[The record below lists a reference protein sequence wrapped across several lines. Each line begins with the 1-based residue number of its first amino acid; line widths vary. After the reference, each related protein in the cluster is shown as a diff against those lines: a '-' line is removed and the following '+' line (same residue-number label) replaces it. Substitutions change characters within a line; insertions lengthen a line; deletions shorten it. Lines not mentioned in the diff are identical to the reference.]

1 MINSKIITLPCSDLK
16 TVNSARVSMDVVHEV
31 FKEKGDTGLINY
43 LARHL
48 HWTPFAHNR
57 EVIFFPVDS
66 KVTYYHL
73 IEMFGVALSP
83 EQQASMVIQA
93 NLHTSGIQYIAVK
106 TSLYGWASV
115 IKHLH
120 TTYFKNDGSTVERI
134 LSVLNA
140 KYPVGFK
147 ALISED
153 IIATYKLSD
162 KLVNRNADVYSKLV
176 RQLEPKMFDITFYE
190 TVPIFVARQ
199 RFKHVIITV
208 YNEISRRYVDSIPVM
223 FRPIE
228 WRLRPEKSIKQGSGG
243 IHPDND
249 KIMQQYDDFCKV
261 ALQFYDK
268 LVNHDKVAPEMA
280 RILLPQGMMT
290 EYYVTSNIDA
300 WDRFVAQRKDGHA
313 QKEIQDLASITETH
327 LAKAKRDLEI
337 LLNDPSK
344 QHINIIPEMN
354 KLGIF

>member
-16 TVNSARVSMDVVHEV
+16 TVNSARVSMDVVHEE
-31 FKEKGDTGLINY
+31 FEEKGDTGLINY
-43 LARHL
+43 LARHY

-57 EVIFFPVDS
+57 EIIFFPVDS
-66 KVTYYHL
+66 KITYYHL

-83 EQQASMVIQA
+83 EQQASMVVQA
-93 NLHTSGIQYIAVK
+93 NIFTNGIQYIAVK

-115 IKHLH
+115 IKHLDG
-120 TTYFKNDGSTVERI
+120 TYFKNDGSTVERI
-134 LSVLNA
+134 LSVLDA
-140 KYPVGFK
+140 KYPVGLK
-147 ALISED
+147 ALINHD
-153 IIATYKLSD
+153 ILSSYTLSD
-162 KLVNRNADVYSKLV
+162 KLVNRNADVHAKLV

-199 RFKHVIITV
+199 RFKHVIMTV
-208 YNEISRRYVDSIPVM
+208 YNEISRRYVDTIPVM
-223 FRPIE
+223 FRPVY
-228 WRLRPEKSIKQGSGG
+228 WRLRPEKSIKQGSAG

-300 WDRFVAQRKDGHA
+300 WDRFVAQRLDNHA
-313 QKEIQDLASITETH
+313 QVEIQDLAKITQVH
-327 LAKAKRDLEI
+327 LEEAKRKLEV
-337 LLNDPSK
+337 LLNSPP
-344 QHINIIPEMN
+344 QPNVIAEMN